1 MRNSAFRRLVPW
13 SVALSLSLTSCGG
26 GDGTAPEPSRATS
39 ISVTPSS
46 LALTFFGET
55 GSVTASVRDQNGQPF
70 NTTVSWTS
78 DDPAVA
84 IVSATGVVTATGNG
98 ATTVRGTAGSISAT
112 VSVSVQQVASQVTIV
127 SGDGQ
132 TAVVGTALVDEL
144 VAQSSDAGGSPVPL
158 IDISFSLST
167 GGGSLTVMS
176 VTTDAQGRASS
187 AWTLDTTAGLQ
198 QVTAS
203 IVGVTG
209 SDATFLATAS
219 PGPATELLT
228 VSGDGQVASKG
239 TALANPMVV
248 RLVDVFTN
256 GVPGK
261 TVAFAVTGGFGS
273 VDATTVQTG
282 SDGSAQAVWTVGLI
296 LGDNT
301 LTATVEGLDP
311 VTFTATSLGI
321 PDLAVGALTASPT
334 SPTLAQTVNLEASV
348 ANLGDGPT
356 GTGFNASLELDGTVV
371 GSAAVGPLGPGGLAI
386 LSFSDVG
393 PLTEGGH
400 TFRLVADAG
409 GAILESDESN
419 NSSELQITAVQ
430 ATALEAGTPAP
441 NLAGAAGSL
450 TFFTVQV
457 PVAAAAPLR
466 APVLAPVASLDV
478 TLSGGTGNADLY
490 VHFGERPSLLAD
502 YDCASTGATTAESC
516 AIASPTPGTYHI
528 AVHGLADYSGVSLLA
543 SNTESTAG
551 AFDIELVFINSGTA
565 TQNAAFTAAEV
576 RWESFIQNDLPD
588 VNFAMSP
595 VTISSVCIESQPLV
609 DDLVDDLRIYV
620 DIVPIDGPF
629 GILAEAGPCLIRL
642 GSSLPIVGSMRFDAA
657 DLAFLEV
664 NNEMVTV
671 VLHEMAHVLGIG
683 ILWAELGLIQNPSLP
698 SSPGVD
704 THFTGPSAIAAF
716 DAAGGTGYTGGE
728 KVPVE
733 NELSEGSGDVHWRE
747 SVLGEELMTP
757 SFNSGQVNP
766 LSAIS
771 TESLA
776 DLGYTVDSSGAD
788 PYSKAFAAP
797 ARAPLGGRV
806 IVLEN
811 DTYKGPLIVVDSSG
825 RVLRVIRR

>member
-1 MRNSAFRRLVPW
+1 M
-13 SVALSLSLTSCGG
+13 
-26 GDGTAPEPSRATS
+26 
-39 ISVTPSS
+39 SVTPSS

-55 GSVTASVRDQNGQPF
+55 RSVTASVRDQNGQPF
-70 NTTVSWTS
+70 NTSVSWTS

-84 IVSATGVVTATGNG
+84 TVSTTGVVTATGNG

-158 IDISFSLST
+158 IDISFSVST
-167 GGGSLTVMS
+167 GGGFLTVTS

-187 AWTLDTTAGLQ
+187 AWTLGTTAGVQ
-198 QVTAS
+198 QVKAS

-209 SDATFLATAS
+209 GDATFSATAN
-219 PGPATELLT
+219 PGPATELLM
-228 VSGDGQVASKG
+228 VSGDEQVASKG
-239 TALANPMVV
+239 TALASPVVV
-248 RLVDVFTN
+248 RLVDEFTN
-256 GVPGK
+256 GVPGR
-261 TVAFAVTGGFGS
+261 TVAFAVTGGFGF

-301 LTATVEGLDP
+301 LTATVDGLDP
-311 VTFTATSLGI
+311 VTFTATSLGT
-321 PDLAVGALTASPT
+321 PDLAVSALTANPT
-334 SPTLAQTVNLEASV
+334 SPTLEQTVNLQASV

-356 GTGFNASLELDGTVV
+356 GTGFNARLELDGTVV
-371 GSAAVGPLGPGGLAI
+371 GNAAVGPLDPGGLAV

-430 ATALEAGTPAP
+430 ATALEAGTPVP
-441 NLAGAAGSL
+441 NLAGAAGSM
-450 TFFTVQV
+450 TFFTVEG
-457 PVAAAAPLR
+457 PAATEAPQK
-466 APVLAPVASLDV
+466 APTLAPVASLDV

-502 YDCASTGATTAESC
+502 YDCASAGSTTAESC

-543 SNTESTAG
+543 STTESTVG

-576 RWESFIQNDLPD
+576 RWESFIQSDLPD
-588 VNFAMSP
+588 VNFATSP
-595 VTISSVCIESQPLV
+595 RAADECIEGQPLI

-620 DIVPIDGPF
+620 DIVTIDGPL
-629 GILAEAGPCLIRL
+629 GVLAEAGPCLIRL
-642 GSSLPIVGSMRFDAA
+642 GSSLPVVGSMRIDVA

-671 VLHEMAHVLGIG
+671 VLHEMGHVLGIG
-683 ILWAELGLIQNPSLP
+683 TLWGELGLVQNPSLP

-704 THFTGPSAIAAF
+704 THFTGPRAIAAF
-716 DAAGGTGYTGGE
+716 DVAGGTGYTGGE

-733 NELSEGSGDVHWRE
+733 NELGEGSGDAHWRE

-757 SFNSGQVNP
+757 SLNSGQAIP

-788 PYSKAFAAP
+788 PYSKAFTGP

-811 DTYKGPLIVVDSSG
+811 DIYKGPLIVVDPSG
-825 RVLRVIRR
+825 RALRVIRR

>member
-1 MRNSAFRRLVPW
+1 M
-13 SVALSLSLTSCGG
+13 
-26 GDGTAPEPSRATS
+26 
-39 ISVTPSS
+39 
-46 LALTFFGET
+46 
-55 GSVTASVRDQNGQPF
+55 
-70 NTTVSWTS
+70 
-78 DDPAVA
+78 
-84 IVSATGVVTATGNG
+84 
-98 ATTVRGTAGSISAT
+98 
-112 VSVSVQQVASQVTIV
+112 
-127 SGDGQ
+127 
-132 TAVVGTALVDEL
+132 
-144 VAQSSDAGGSPVPL
+144 PL

-167 GGGSLTVMS
+167 GGGSLTVTS

-198 QVTAS
+198 QVTVS

-209 SDATFLATAS
+209 SDATFSATAS
-219 PGPATELLT
+219 PGPPTELLT
-228 VSGDGQVASKG
+228 VSGDEQVASKG

-321 PDLAVGALTASPT
+321 PDLTVGALTANPT
-334 SPTLAQTVNLEASV
+334 SPTLAQTVNLQVSV

-356 GTGFNASLELDGTVV
+356 GTGFSASLELDGTVV
-371 GSAAVGPLGPGGLAI
+371 GSAAVGPLDPGGLAI

-466 APVLAPVASLDV
+466 APAVAPVASLDV

-490 VHFGERPSLLAD
+490 VHLGERPSLLAD

-543 SNTESTAG
+543 STTESTAG

-565 TQNAAFTAAEV
+565 TQNAAFTAAEA
-576 RWESFIQNDLPD
+576 RWESIILNDLPD
-588 VNFAMSP
+588 VSFAMNPRVADECIDGQP
-595 VTISSVCIESQPLV
+595 VI
-609 DDLVDDLRIYV
+609 DDAIDDLRIYV
-620 DIVPIDGPF
+620 DLVTIDGPF
-629 GILAEAGPCLIRL
+629 GILAEAGPCLLRP
-642 GSSLPIVGSMRFDAA
+642 GSLLPVVGSMRFDVA

-671 VLHEMAHVLGIG
+671 VLHEMGHVLGIG
-683 ILWAELGLIQNPSLP
+683 TLWGTLGLIQNPSLP

-757 SFNSGQVNP
+757 SLNSGQTNP

-788 PYSKAFAAP
+788 PYSKAFTAP